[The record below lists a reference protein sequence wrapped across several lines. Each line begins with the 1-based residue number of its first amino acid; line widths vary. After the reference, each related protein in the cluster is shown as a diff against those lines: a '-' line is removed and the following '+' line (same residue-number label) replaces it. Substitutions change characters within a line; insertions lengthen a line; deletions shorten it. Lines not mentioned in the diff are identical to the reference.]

1 MEVISFGRD
10 KIGAQKIKYKKLYE
24 WINVVAG
31 RIHKLKNI
39 VKQETSDSCNN
50 NNIVRN
56 FV

>member
-39 VKQETSDSCNN
+39 VKQETVL
-50 NNIVRN
+50 IHVTTTT
-56 FV
+56 